1 MSNPCLSSLYRR
13 SPVLSGTL
21 QLLVIVVL
29 GGLVHGVTG
38 FGFGLFTMGVLSV
51 LMPMGDAVTIV
62 SLINLVITLLN
73 LWTLRGS
80 VDWRESWPVLG
91 AAIPTTILGVYLLRS
106 LDTGLLRTGVGV
118 MILMGCAVAL
128 WSPQRAR
135 LRGANPWGYV
145 AGLVGGVFGGA
156 LNTGG
161 PPVVLYTLLRG
172 WDKARTKSVMTV
184 YFAGTGILRVAL
196 LIATGVATA
205 QRLQQGV
212 VLLAPAAA
220 ATFLGTRVFRRMST
234 PVFRYAV
241 TGLLALL
248 AARTILS

>member
-1 MSNPCLSSLYRR
+1 LSE
-13 SPVLSGTL
+13 TL
-21 QLLVIVVL
+21 QLLLIVVL

-73 LWTLRGS
+73 LWTLQGS
-80 VDWRESWPVLG
+80 NDWRESWPVLG
-91 AAIPTTILGVYLLRS
+91 AAIPTTVLGVYLLRS
-106 LDTGLLRTGVGV
+106 LDTGLLRTGVGL

-135 LRGANPWGYV
+135 LRGASPWGYV

-161 PPVVLYTLLRG
+161 PPVVLYTSSPPCPRYYTLG
-172 WDKARTKSVMTV
+172 EPCPPSARPAWERPSRRRYTPPPPRPRS
-184 YFAGTGILRVAL
+184 RP
-196 LIATGVATA
+196 
-205 QRLQQGV
+205 
-212 VLLAPAAA
+212 PAANACA
-220 ATFLGTRVFRRMST
+220 ASAHPASVPGR
-234 PVFRYAV
+234 
-241 TGLLALL
+241 
-248 AARTILS
+248 